1 MTSRERMEIA
11 MHPQYARVPD
21 RVPVMCQLALG
32 HYFLQADGGPVA
44 IWQDSQVFATALLA
58 LQQRYRFD
66 GILVNLPGRDP
77 AWRDLVRSTERRGR
91 TTVVHWTDGCY
102 TIAPDDDLP
111 HVYREDTGHQLSITF
126 ADVDPDRLFYVEPY
140 DRVGLRYPTPEGFP
154 AWQWNTLEEV
164 RRRAPDL
171 SVHAE
176 VFSPFSQLM
185 ELVGSAEGMLA
196 LVDDPH
202 KVVACLKRLEEGTI
216 ALASGHFK
224 AGADAVLISSAYAG
238 GGFISRR
245 HYERF
250 VLPYEHAVIDALA
263 AQFPGRPVYTHT
275 CGAISDRLE
284 LMVQTGTR
292 GIDTLDPPPLGT
304 VDLADAKA
312 RLGNRVFIKGNIDPV
327 NTMLRGTPDDC
338 YRDAR
343 ERLSIGAPGGGYILS
358 TACSV
363 PPHAP
368 PANILQLARAVEDA
382 AEQIPANGA
391 VTGEST
397 R

>member
-32 HYFLQADGGPVA
+32 HYFLQADGGPVD
-44 IWQDSQVFATALLA
+44 IWQDSQAFAAALIA
-58 LQQRYRFD
+58 LQERYRFD

-77 AWRDLVRSTERRGR
+77 AWRSLVRSTERRGR
-91 TTVVHWTDGCY
+91 TTVVHWADGCY

-111 HVYREDTGHQLSITF
+111 HVYREDTGRQLSLTF
-126 ADVDPDRLFYVEPY
+126 ADIDPDDLFYVEPY
-140 DRVGLRYPTPEGFP
+140 DRAGLRYPTPEGFP
-154 AWQWNTLEEV
+154 AWQWDTLAEV
-164 RRRAPDL
+164 RRRAPDV
-171 SVHAE
+171 SVHGE

-185 ELVGSAEGMLA
+185 ELVGCAEGMLA

-216 ALASGHFK
+216 ALARGHFA

-250 VLPYEHAVIDALA
+250 VLPYEHAVVDALA
-263 AQFPGRPVYTHT
+263 AEFRGRPVYTHT

-284 LMVQTGTR
+284 LMVQTGTS

-327 NTMLRGTPDDC
+327 NTILRGTPDEC

-343 ERLSIGAPGGGYILS
+343 ERLTIGAPGGGYILS

-368 PANILQLARAVEDA
+368 PANILQLVRA
-382 AEQIPANGA
+382 AEDVFATTAG
-391 VTGEST
+391 
-397 R
+397 